1 MVVVVV
7 VFLTHRKDPEFFLII
22 RDFYD
27 KFNHQTFSIVAFVR
41 IITAV
46 SIQRALVII

>member
-7 VFLTHRKDPEFFLII
+7 VFLTHRKEPEVFLII
-22 RDFYD
+22 RDIYN
-27 KFNHQTFSIVAFVR
+27 KFDYHTFSIVAFVR